1 MLFYNLGGKCA
12 VLIGKSTI
20 YYKLPLPLITL
31 FMFFIFFYIPNF
43 QLIAG
48 ESLHHELEL
57 LVEAGIS
64 ESEVIKI
71 ATRNGAESLGIL
83 NQTGTIDKGKQ
94 ADMVV
99 LSSNPLK
106 EISNTKEIEA
116 VVSDGKIIGKDIA
129 R

>member
-1 MLFYNLGGKCA
+1 
-12 VLIGKSTI
+12 
-20 YYKLPLPLITL
+20 
-31 FMFFIFFYIPNF
+31 MFFIFFYIPNF

-71 ATRNGAESLGIL
+71 ATGNGAESLGIL

-116 VVSDGKIIGKDIA
+116 VVSDGKIIGKIIDG
-129 R
+129 